1 MPPQKKQGKQ
11 LALSLCVQ
19 AVGYYSSNIDML
31 TLTCYI
37 IQSYLLK
44 R

>member
-11 LALSLCVQ
+11 LALILCVQ
-19 AVGYYSSNIDML
+19 AVEYYSINIDMHK
-31 TLTCYI
+31 LTCYI